1 MTTLTASSNGII
13 NNDNATTDETTYK
26 SEHADKATMVKAVV
40 AGSVGTVIEW
50 YDYAL
55 YGTAAGLVINNLFF
69 PSLSSAAAL
78 LAAFATF
85 AVGYFARPLGGII
98 ISHIGDHFGRKPALI
113 FAIVLMGATTTLL
126 GLLPSYFTIGIW
138 APIIL
143 VLLRLFQGFGAGAEL
158 AGALTFVAE
167 YVPYRRRALCTAIIN
182 ASTVIGI
189 MFATGAFFIVSQLPE
204 ESFMSWGWRVPFL
217 CSAILFAIAL
227 YIRERLDETP
237 VYAEAMAEAKAKAE
251 KQKVPLLEVLKH
263 SPKQVVFNM
272 LALCGHSA
280 NSYILSVFI
289 ISYMVNTL
297 GYSRSDALSA
307 LMWASFFAII
317 GTPLMGM
324 IADKIGNAKVY
335 IIGNLFIAA
344 FSIPMFLLV
353 DTMSLPM
360 AALGMSIM
368 YSIGYGCTSGAQGA
382 FQVNLFPVRYR
393 YSGIALSREL
403 NSVLISGPTPF
414 IAAWLVELGGGTSH
428 YVMGYYIICCLVSV
442 VAVAAIAKYANH
454 H

>member
-1 MTTLTASSNGII
+1 MTSNT
-13 NNDNATTDETTYK
+13 NAQAPTDETSYQ
-26 SEHADKATMVKAVV
+26 SEHADKETMVKAVV

-55 YGTAAGLVINNLFF
+55 YGTAAGLVINVLFF
-69 PSLSSAAAL
+69 PSLSQTAAL

-98 ISHIGDHFGRKPALI
+98 ISHIGDKFGRKPALI

-126 GLLPSYFTIGIW
+126 GLLPTYESIGIA

-143 VLLRLFQGFGAGAEL
+143 VFLRLFQGFGAGAEL

-182 ASTVIGI
+182 ASTVVGI
-189 MFATGAFFIVSQLPE
+189 MFATGAFFIVSSLPE
-204 ESFMSWGWRVPFL
+204 ESFMGWGWRIPFL
-217 CSAILFAIAL
+217 CSAVLFAIAL

-237 VYAEAMAEAKAKAE
+237 VYAAAMARAREKAQQ
-251 KQKVPLLEVLKH
+251 QKVPLFEVLKN

-272 LALCGHSA
+272 FALCGHSA

-297 GYSRSDALSA
+297 GFERSDALTA

-324 IADKIGNAKVY
+324 LADKIGHAKVY
-335 IIGNLFIAA
+335 ILGNLFIAA
-344 FSIPMFLLV
+344 FSIPMFLMV

-393 YSGIALSREL
+393 YSGIAISREL

-414 IAAWLVELGGGTSH
+414 IAAFLVDLGGGTSH
-428 YVMGYYIICCLVSV
+428 YVMAYYIVCCLVSV
-442 VAVAAIAKYANH
+442 AAVSYIAKYANH